1 MEDEYALKLNFLHDE
16 KKGNN
21 TNSLKFYNEWVKK
34 SNTNIKNSLCMFIT
48 WKYMSQNNDH

>member
-21 TNSLKFYNEWVKK
+21 TNSLKIYNG
-34 SNTNIKNSLCMFIT
+34 
-48 WKYMSQNNDH
+48 